1 MRWTY
6 HGHESSWKEA
16 AAVSGPWVEL
26 SSDECLRQSH
36 LASRKGVMHIQIG
49 GEVTEEER
57 ETSTER
63 GREPKVRGAFTDR
76 GCVVDVA
83 FAMIRLM

>member
-16 AAVSGPWVEL
+16 AAVSGPWVGINNEA
-26 SSDECLRQSH
+26 CLRQSH
-36 LASRKGVMHIQIG
+36 LASRKGVTRTAGQWRG
-49 GEVTEEER
+49 